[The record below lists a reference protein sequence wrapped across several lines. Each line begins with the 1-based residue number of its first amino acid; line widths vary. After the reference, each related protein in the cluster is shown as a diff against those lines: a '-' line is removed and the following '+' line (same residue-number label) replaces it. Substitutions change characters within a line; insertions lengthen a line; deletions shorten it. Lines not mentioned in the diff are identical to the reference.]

1 MDEGIDS
8 GLSSAE
14 RQHLMQFGETMLGFL
29 DYDPTD
35 EQNDLIAAFGQFCLL
50 SPPNSVMLLNG
61 YAGTGKTSMTGALV
75 RTLLYMRRKTILL
88 APTGRAAKVFA
99 EYSRYPAY
107 TIHRKIYRQKSYN
120 PEFGAFVLNE
130 NKSADTVYIVDEA
143 SMIGNSP
150 GESSMFGSG
159 RLLDDLIHYVYSG
172 ANCRLILLGDKAQLP
187 PVGFDESPGLSKKVL
202 EGYGLTVYQFSLTSV
217 VRQSGGSGILDN
229 ATRIRNAIMMMQDG
243 SLTQL
248 LPPKLLLSGYADI
261 EALSSEYLVERIDD
275 CYSRDG
281 IEETIIITRSN
292 KRAGLFNKGIRNTLL
307 YREDE
312 LVSGET
318 LLVVKNNYFW
328 SEEYKEID
336 FIANGEVARVQRV
349 GRRSERYGFHF
360 ADVTL
365 ELPDHEVEVS
375 ARVILDTLDSD
386 SPALTPEQSKALYQ
400 AVMNELEGNKR
411 ERHKELRSN
420 GYFCALQVK
429 YGYAVTCHK
438 AQGGQWKNVFIDM
451 GSIPHDAFSTL
462 DFYRWLYTALTRATK
477 RVYLINSRLEWV

>member
-1 MDEGIDS
+1 
-8 GLSSAE
+8 
-14 RQHLMQFGETMLGFL
+14 MQFGEAMLGFL

-35 EQNDLIAAFGQFCLL
+35 EQNDLIAAFGQFCLM

-75 RTLLYMRRKTILL
+75 RTLLYTQCKTILL

-107 TIHRKIYRQKSYN
+107 TIHRKIYRQKSYT
-120 PEFGAFVLNE
+120 PDYGTFVLNE
-130 NKSADTVYIVDEA
+130 NKSANTVFIVDEA
-143 SMIGNSP
+143 SMIGNSSA
-150 GESSMFGSG
+150 ESNMFGSG

-172 ANCRLILLGDKAQLP
+172 VNCRLILLGDKAQLP
-187 PVGFDESPGLSKKVL
+187 PVGFDESPGLSQKVL
-202 EGYGLTVYQFSLTSV
+202 EGYGLTAYPFSLTSV

-229 ATRIRNAIMMMQDG
+229 ATRIRNAIMMIQNG
-243 SLTQL
+243 TLPQL
-248 LPPKLLLSGYADI
+248 LPPQMLLSGYTDI
-261 EALSSEYLVERIDD
+261 ESISSEYLIERIDD

-292 KRAGLFNKGIRNTLL
+292 KRAGQFNKGIRNTLL

-312 LVSGET
+312 LVAGES

-328 SEEYKEID
+328 CEEYKEID

-349 GRRSERYGFHF
+349 GRLSERYGFHF

-365 ELPDHEVEVS
+365 ELPDHEVEIG
-375 ARVILDTLDSD
+375 ARVILDTLATDA
-386 SPALTPEQSKALYQ
+386 PALTPEQSKALYQ
-400 AVMNELEGNKR
+400 AVMNELEGSKHKR
-411 ERHKELRSN
+411 HQELKRN

-451 GSIPHDAFSTL
+451 GSIPADAFSTL

-477 RVYLINSRLEWV
+477 RVYLINSRLDWV